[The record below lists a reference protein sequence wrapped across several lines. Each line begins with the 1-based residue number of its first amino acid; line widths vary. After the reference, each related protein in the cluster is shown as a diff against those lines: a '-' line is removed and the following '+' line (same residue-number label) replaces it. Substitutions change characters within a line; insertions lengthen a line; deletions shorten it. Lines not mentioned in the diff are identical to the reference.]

1 MELTKE
7 NYFLRGYPE
16 RKKSRQQKLE
26 NSSFALLQLA
36 ELEGG
41 EDDDAENDE
50 EAEAAEDE
58 EAIEQ
63 KTEQEEEEDEEG
75 QEEEAEVKI
84 KKSLTN
90 HKTKQTDL
98 AGYFTKVKSQAADRE
113 AETREQ
119 TLTAL
124 SIRKTRKTAQKSL
137 EKVTPGPT
145 ADARESARWMESA
158 ARQDD
163 ALNKEGKLLTLVTGK
178 SGRERKFI
186 MTECDQ
192 QKGGKKGGK
201 SKSAKKG
208 DKPKSP

>member
-7 NYFLRGYPE
+7 NYFFRAYPE

-84 KKSLTN
+84 KKTLTN
-90 HKTKQTDL
+90 HKTKQTRTDL

-124 SIRKTRKTAQKSL
+124 AIRKTRKTAQKSL
-137 EKVTPGPT
+137 EKATPGPS
-145 ADARESARWMESA
+145 ADARESAR
-158 ARQDD
+158 
-163 ALNKEGKLLTLVTGK
+163 
-178 SGRERKFI
+178 
-186 MTECDQ
+186 
-192 QKGGKKGGK
+192 
-201 SKSAKKG
+201 
-208 DKPKSP
+208 

>member
-124 SIRKTRKTAQKSL
+124 AIRKTRKTAQKSL
-137 EKVTPGPT
+137 EKATPGHQQT
-145 ADARESARWMESA
+145 RGR
-158 ARQDD
+158 
-163 ALNKEGKLLTLVTGK
+163 ALGGWRTQR
-178 SGRERKFI
+178 GR
-186 MTECDQ
+186 MTH
-192 QKGGKKGGK
+192 
-201 SKSAKKG
+201 
-208 DKPKSP
+208 